1 MSSVPE
7 KDGDQIHPVASALFG
22 WVGMKNIGNV
32 IFYGL
37 AIASIVLIA
46 IDFVIPTRH
55 EKVEFAKNYGFYG
68 VYGFLAFSFVV
79 LMGHPL
85 AKLLRRDEDY
95 YGDVDEVDDEGGSQ

>member
-7 KDGDQIHPVASALFG
+7 KEDDKVHPVATALFG
-22 WVGMKNIGNV
+22 WVGAKNIGNI

-37 AIASIVLIA
+37 ALASIVLIA

-55 EKVEFAKNYGFYG
+55 EKVDFAKNYGFYAF
-68 VYGFLAFSFVV
+68 YGFLAFSFVV

-85 AKLLRRDEDY
+85 AKLLRRDENY
-95 YGDVDEVDDEGGSQ
+95 YGDIDESEDEGGSS